1 MQRKARVTDTRHHL
15 SPLFFSSRMK
25 SGHRVGW
32 RHLHA
37 YKRIRAFR
45 PRASPWF
52 PSLASLLS
60 HSLPQVDRNSRWI
73 LIRSS
78 EKRSLSLSLFLSKIW
93 PTMAPVNGRGLRVT
107 SCFVLHRFKA
117 GLSVRRGCPSVFLCF
132 LAIGRGLNPTFVH
145 VSNLFP
151 VRTLARRTCVCD
163 RSIKKKVLKI
173 PFLLIIRYIANT
185 FFNFSERFE
194 PTKQAWTYFV
204 IRSVNKFRNK
214 DCTNLL

>member
-1 MQRKARVTDTRHHL
+1 
-15 SPLFFSSRMK
+15 
-25 SGHRVGW
+25 
-32 RHLHA
+32 
-37 YKRIRAFR
+37 
-45 PRASPWF
+45 
-52 PSLASLLS
+52 
-60 HSLPQVDRNSRWI
+60 
-73 LIRSS
+73 
-78 EKRSLSLSLFLSKIW
+78 
-93 PTMAPVNGRGLRVT
+93 MAPVNGRGLRVT

-185 FFNFSERFE
+185 FFNFSERFK

-204 IRSVNKFRNK
+204 IIGRQVSKQRLYKLAISITSESPLLEFVFILPEWKERKGKESIGEKERDQSGCFRSRCPREVWWRQQGTKERGEGRRER
-214 DCTNLL
+214 

>member
-1 MQRKARVTDTRHHL
+1 MNFDSFLRKTI
-15 SPLFFSSRMK
+15 SLF
-25 SGHRVGW
+25 
-32 RHLHA
+32 
-37 YKRIRAFR
+37 
-45 PRASPWF
+45 
-52 PSLASLLS
+52 
-60 HSLPQVDRNSRWI
+60 
-73 LIRSS
+73 
-78 EKRSLSLSLFLSKIW
+78 LSLFLSKIW

-151 VRTLARRTCVCD
+151 VRTLARRTCVCVCD

-185 FFNFSERFE
+185 LFNFSSSFYSISKKDSSLLNKPEHISIMIIGRQVS
-194 PTKQAWTYFV
+194 KQRLYKLAITITSESPLLEFV
-204 IRSVNKFRNK
+204 FI
-214 DCTNLL
+214 LPE